1 MASNTLLTVD
11 QITLEALMVLK
22 NELGFT
28 SNVDRQ
34 HDKDFRVVNRIGDS
48 IRIRK
53 PVRYTVSTGQA
64 IDIQNSQETSVTL
77 VLDQQK
83 HIAMEFSSKELLLD
97 ISSFT
102 RQFIEPAIV
111 QLANELDYDGTNLYK
126 KVYNAV
132 GVAGTVPTAALTYLQ
147 VGQKLDEF
155 SVPRSK
161 RSMVVTPVT
170 EVNAVDTLKGLFH
183 SSGPLSDQYRKGEI
197 GKSVLGFDWYMDQ
210 NIRSHTAGTYA
221 GTSLVNGASQTG
233 SSLIT
238 DGWSSG
244 ASDLKEGDLITIANV
259 YAVNPKNR
267 QSTGA
272 LQQFVVTSDVSDS
285 SGAMTISIS
294 PSITLAGPY
303 QTVNSLP
310 ANDAA
315 VSVVSGTTAL
325 SSRQNLGF
333 HRDAFTLGMG
343 ILESPKGVDFA
354 SVKYDK
360 QLGLA
365 IRCVRQY
372 DIRTDQYPCRLDI
385 LYGWLAQRPELAVR
399 LQS

>member
-1 MASNTLLTVD
+1 MANNTLLNVD
-11 QITLEALMVLK
+11 QITLEALMILK

-28 SNVDRQ
+28 RNVDRQ
-34 HDKDFRVVNRIGDS
+34 HDKDFRKVNSIGDS

-64 IDIQNSQETSVTL
+64 IDIQASQETEVTL

-83 HIAMEFSSKELLLD
+83 HVAMEFSSKELLLD
-97 ISSFT
+97 VNQFAK
-102 RQFIEPAIV
+102 QFIEPAVV
-111 QLANELDYDGTNLYK
+111 QLANEIDYDGTALYK
-126 KVYNAV
+126 GVYNAV
-132 GVAGTVPTAALTYLQ
+132 GTAGTVPTAALTYLQ

-155 SVPRSK
+155 SVPRDK
-161 RSMVVTPVT
+161 RAMVVTPAT

-183 SSGPLSDQYRKGEI
+183 ASGPLSNQYRKGEI

-233 SSLIT
+233 SSLVT

-272 LQQFVVTSDVSDS
+272 LQQFVVTSDISDS

-294 PSITLAGPY
+294 PSITLTGPY

-325 SSRQNLGF
+325 VSRQNLGF

-354 SVKYDK
+354 AVKYDK

-385 LYGWLAQRPELAVR
+385 LYGWLAQRPELACR

>member
-1 MASNTLLTVD
+1 MANNTLLNVD
-11 QITLEALMVLK
+11 QITLEALMILK

-28 SNVDRQ
+28 RNVDRQ
-34 HDKDFRVVNRIGDS
+34 HDKDFRKVNSIGDS

-64 IDIQNSQETSVTL
+64 IDIQASQETEVTL

-83 HIAMEFSSKELLLD
+83 HVAMEFSSKELLLD
-97 ISSFT
+97 VNQFAK
-102 RQFIEPAIV
+102 QFIEPAVV
-111 QLANELDYDGTNLYK
+111 QLANEIDYDGTALYK
-126 KVYNAV
+126 GVYNAV
-132 GVAGTVPTAALTYLQ
+132 GTAGTVPTAALTYLQ

-155 SVPRSK
+155 SVPRDK
-161 RSMVVTPVT
+161 RAMVVTPAT

-183 SSGPLSDQYRKGEI
+183 ASGPLSNQYRKGEI

-221 GTSLVNGASQTG
+221 GTSLVNGANQTG
-233 SSLIT
+233 SSLVT

-272 LQQFVVTSDVSDS
+272 LQQFVVTSDISDS

-294 PSITLAGPY
+294 PSITLTGPY

-325 SSRQNLGF
+325 VSRQNLGF

-354 SVKYDK
+354 AVKYDK

-385 LYGWLAQRPELAVR
+385 LYGWLTQRPELACR

>member
-1 MASNTLLTVD
+1 MANNTLLNVD
-11 QITLEALMVLK
+11 QITLEALMILK

-28 SNVDRQ
+28 RNVDRQ
-34 HDKDFRVVNRIGDS
+34 HDKDFRKVNSIGDS

-64 IDIQNSQETSVTL
+64 IDIQASQETEVTL

-83 HIAMEFSSKELLLD
+83 HVAMEFSSKELLLD
-97 ISSFT
+97 VNQFAK
-102 RQFIEPAIV
+102 QFIEPAVV
-111 QLANELDYDGTNLYK
+111 QLANEIDYDGTALYK
-126 KVYNAV
+126 GVYNAV
-132 GVAGTVPTAALTYLQ
+132 GTAGTVPTAALTYLQ

-155 SVPRSK
+155 SVPRDK
-161 RSMVVTPVT
+161 RAMVVTPAT

-183 SSGPLSDQYRKGEI
+183 ASGPLSNQYRKGEI

-221 GTSLVNGASQTG
+221 GTSLVNGANQTG

-272 LQQFVVTSDVSDS
+272 LQQFVVTSDISDS

-294 PSITLAGPY
+294 PSITLTGPY

-325 SSRQNLGF
+325 VSRQNLGF

-354 SVKYDK
+354 AVKYDK

-385 LYGWLAQRPELAVR
+385 LYGWLTQRPELACR